1 MTQSVSTS
9 PSNKIVLIGLFR
21 QLDESSF
28 LFPSPTSFFLNLWQ
42 AVHALA
48 FPTLRSLLQC
58 WQSTLL
64 NYKHGHLNM
73 RIYVH
78 IRVGSAN
85 VSCNCSVQPLQSWQ
99 KSLTVVSWSMLN
111 LHQVL
116 RYFFKAAETAVNC
129 FKLHPKQPQL
139 ASGCIWRSCKLL
151 QGASETC
158 FRLPL
163 GLKQFQL
170 ASDKI
175 SS

>member
-1 MTQSVSTS
+1 M
-9 PSNKIVLIGLFR
+9 LIGLFR

-99 KSLTVVSWSMLN
+99 KSLTVVSCSMLN

-116 RYFFKAAETAVNC
+116 RYFFKTAVNC
-129 FKLHPKQPQL
+129 FKLPRNQPQL
-139 ASGCIWRSCKLL
+139 ASGCIWRSRKLL

-163 GLKQFQL
+163 GLKQLQL

-175 SS
+175 AS